1 MPVMESRLSMMSL
14 GVKDLKVSRR
24 FYSEGLGFVERQQTN
39 EFIVFYDLGAMTLSL
54 YPEEKLAAEVEMPAN
69 GEGFR
74 GFTLS
79 HNLRTEAGGRRTT
92 ERCSFSGS
100 AIDQKGLSRRLGRI
114 FRLFFRSRRVSLGG
128 GDGLFPRSSLN

>member
-24 FYSEGLGFVERQQTN
+24 FYSEGLGFIERQQTN

-54 YPEEKLAAEVEMPAN
+54 YPGENLAAEVEMPAN

-79 HNLRTEAGGRRTT
+79 HNLRTEQEVDQLISAAVLAGARLIKRASRADWGGYSGYFSDPDGFLWEVATG
-92 ERCSFSGS
+92 SFL
-100 AIDQKGLSRRLGRI
+100 DP
-114 FRLFFRSRRVSLGG
+114 
-128 GDGLFPRSSLN
+128 D

>member
-24 FYSEGLGFVERQQTN
+24 FYSEGLGFIERQQTN
-39 EFIVFYDLGAMTLSL
+39 EFIVFYDLGAMTLIALSW
-54 YPEEKLAAEVEMPAN
+54 ENLAAEVEMPAN

-74 GFTLS
+74 DFTLS

-92 ERCSFSGS
+92 ERCSFSG
-100 AIDQKGLSRRLGRI
+100 ARLIKKASRADW
-114 FRLFFRSRRVSLGG
+114 GG
-128 GDGLFPRSSLN
+128 YSGYFSDPDGFLWEVATGSFLDPR

>member
-24 FYSEGLGFVERQQTN
+24 FYSEGLGFIERQQTN
-39 EFIVFYDLGAMTLSL
+39 EFIVFYDLGAFTLSL
-54 YPEEKLAAEVEMPAN
+54 YPLENLAAEVAMPQV

-79 HNLRTEAGGRRTT
+79 HNMRSEQEVDELLSAAVFAGARLIKKPSRADWGGYSGYFSDPDGFLWEVATG
-92 ERCSFSGS
+92 SFL
-100 AIDQKGLSRRLGRI
+100 D
-114 FRLFFRSRRVSLGG
+114 
-128 GDGLFPRSSLN
+128 PE